1 MQSSQSLSI
10 TSFGHSQQ
18 SSGHPAKSPNIG
30 HIGGSSFEHNT
41 LFVPKVTFPHELKIE
56 AYHFVSQD
64 TELNSVKN
72 TVGLQVILPRI
83 KLVPQVNGIVYSHM
97 LSDPGTGV
105 KFTLP
110 WLLTFVQILEISKG
124 AEPFH

>member
-1 MQSSQSLSI
+1 M
-10 TSFGHSQQ
+10 
-18 SSGHPAKSPNIG
+18 
-30 HIGGSSFEHNT
+30 
-41 LFVPKVTFPHELKIE
+41 
-56 AYHFVSQD
+56 SQD